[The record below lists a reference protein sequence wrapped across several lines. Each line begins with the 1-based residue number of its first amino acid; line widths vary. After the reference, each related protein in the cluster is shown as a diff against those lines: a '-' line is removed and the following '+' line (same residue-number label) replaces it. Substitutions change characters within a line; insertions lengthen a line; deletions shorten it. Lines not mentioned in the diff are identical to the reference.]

1 MTLSDR
7 DLDRYFRRIGYS
19 GSAAATRDTLAQL
32 QALHTAAIPFE
43 NLDPLMRR
51 PVALD
56 LPALTRK
63 FLDEERGGY
72 CFEQNTL
79 FQAALRT
86 LGFSVSGL
94 AAVPQWNR
102 PAGVT
107 IPRTHMVLRVDIP
120 EGPFIADVGFGGLT
134 LTSPLRLVPDVT
146 QETTMERFRLT
157 PDGLQFQL
165 QVHLAGHW
173 AGLYLLSL
181 QDVTPE
187 DYEVFNWFT
196 STHPNAI
203 FTNHLMVA
211 RPAAD
216 RRYGLF
222 NNAFSI
228 HHLNGRTEK
237 RTIDD
242 PEELA
247 SLLREHFHVRLPE
260 GSDAVLE
267 KVTRNVR

>member
-7 DLDRYFRRIGYS
+7 DLDRYFRRIGYF
-19 GSAAATRDTLAQL
+19 GSATATRDTLAQL
-32 QALHTAAIPFE
+32 QALHTSTIPFE
-43 NLDPLMRR
+43 NFDPLMRR

-56 LPALTRK
+56 LPALARK

-79 FQAALRT
+79 FQAVLRT

-94 AAVPQWNR
+94 AAVPLWNR

-107 IPRTHMVLRVDIP
+107 IPRTHMVLRVDLP
-120 EGPFIADVGFGGLT
+120 EGPFMVDVGFGGLT
-134 LTSPLRLVPDVT
+134 LTSPLQLVPDIA
-146 QETTMERFRLT
+146 QETTLERFRLV
-157 PDGLQFQL
+157 PDGLQFQMQAEL
-165 QVHLAGHW
+165 GGHW
-173 AGLYLLSL
+173 AALYLLSL
-181 QDVTPE
+181 QHVTPE

-196 STHPNAI
+196 STHPKAI
-203 FTNHLMVA
+203 FTNHLMAA

-222 NNAFSI
+222 NNAFSV
-228 HHLNGRTEK
+228 HRLNGPTEK

-242 PEELA
+242 PDEL
-247 SLLREHFHVRLPE
+247 SLLLREHFHVRLPE
-260 GSDAVLE
+260 GSGGVLE